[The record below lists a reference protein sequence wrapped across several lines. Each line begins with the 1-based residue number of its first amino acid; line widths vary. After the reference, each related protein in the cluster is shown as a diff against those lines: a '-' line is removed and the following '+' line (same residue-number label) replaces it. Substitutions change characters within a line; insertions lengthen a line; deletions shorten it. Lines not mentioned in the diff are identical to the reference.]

1 VQQAKDSKYSLKS
14 RINYAGR
21 GGLKGAR
28 TRALNAS
35 IPIRKLLP
43 VLECEKRWAEQDRI
57 KQGCINTEGNGNGA

>member
-1 VQQAKDSKYSLKS
+1 MQQAKDSKYSLKS

-28 TRALNAS
+28 ARSLNAS
-35 IPIRKLLP
+35 IPRRKLVP
-43 VLECEKRWAEQDRI
+43 MLECEKRWAEQDRD